1 MALIT
6 KVKEYREKAKYKQ
19 SELAEMVNARRET
32 IVHLENGKY
41 NPSLKLAMDI
51 AKVFDVSVEDLF
63 EFTDDWGTQFNL
75 GNIICNSQDCNG
87 TI

>member
-1 MALIT
+1 MAFIT
-6 KVKEYREKAKYKQ
+6 KVKEYREKAKYKL

-51 AKVFDVSVEDLF
+51 AKVFNVSVEDLF
-63 EFTDDWGTQFNL
+63 EFTDDWDTQFNL
-75 GNIICNSQDCNG
+75 RKYNMQFSEQ
-87 TI
+87 

>member
-6 KVKEYREKAKYKQ
+6 KVKEYREKEKYKQ
-19 SELAEMVNARRET
+19 SELAEMVNVRRET

-63 EFTDDWGTQFNL
+63 EFTDD
-75 GNIICNSQDCNG
+75 
-87 TI
+87 

>member
-6 KVKEYREKAKYKQ
+6 KVKEYREKAGMKQ
-19 SELAEMVNARRET
+19 SELAEKVKARRET

-51 AKVFDVSVEDLF
+51 EKVFGVSVEDLF
-63 EFTDDWGTQFNL
+63 VFTEE
-75 GNIICNSQDCNG
+75 
-87 TI
+87 